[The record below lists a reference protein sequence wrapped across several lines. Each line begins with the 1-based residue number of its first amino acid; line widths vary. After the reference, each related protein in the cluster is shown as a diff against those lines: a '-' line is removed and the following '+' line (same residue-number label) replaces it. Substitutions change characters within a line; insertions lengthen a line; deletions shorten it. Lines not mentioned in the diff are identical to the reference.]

1 MKYRALIVDLDGTVV
16 PQGSEDP
23 PSERVTKAIA
33 DAKDKI
39 HVCVATGRPLFA
51 AKHIVDHLQL
61 SGPCIFNNGVQ
72 MYDPQKN
79 EIVKEFPLPPSAMP
93 QVLQIFKRHKQEIL
107 FFDGT
112 SDVEHNV
119 QDLPETVFS
128 VYLSKAP
135 EKLVDI
141 IISEL
146 HTILH
151 IETHKMISWKDKKFF
166 SIEVTSNQATKL
178 HGILEIMK
186 ILKLKKEEIIGVGDS
201 YNDFPLLMASGLK
214 IAMGNAV
221 PELKAIADFIAP
233 SVEEDGVATIIEK
246 FILRQ

>member
-1 MKYRALIVDLDGTVV
+1 MKYKALILDLDGTVV

-33 DAKDKI
+33 AVKDTI

-51 AKHIVDHLQL
+51 AKHILNHLQL

-72 MYDPQKN
+72 IYDPQKN
-79 EIVKEFPLPPSAMP
+79 EIVKEFPLPPSTLP
-93 QVLQIFKRHKQEIL
+93 QIMSIFRKHKQEIL

-112 SDVEHNV
+112 SDEEHNV
-119 QDLPETVFS
+119 DDSPETVFS

-135 EKLVDI
+135 ETLVDI
-141 IISEL
+141 IIREL
-146 HTILH
+146 RTIPH
-151 IETHKMISWKDKKFF
+151 IEAHKMLSWKDKDFL
-166 SIEVTSNQATKL
+166 SIEVTSDQATKL
-178 HGILEIMK
+178 HGIVEVTK
-186 ILKLKKEEIIGVGDS
+186 ILKVKKEEVIGVGDS

-221 PELKAIADFIAP
+221 SELKEIADFIAP
-233 SVEEDGVATIIEK
+233 PVEEDGVATIIEK
-246 FILRQ
+246 FILRS